1 MNTLTEQVKKMEDDL
16 DKATKNVAALKTMKE
31 RTGALDPAK
40 EKMLGLLTRSEFK
53 LKNDIKPAKDRLAQI
68 LAEEEEQ
75 RKHHQAKISVLGTL
89 YPGVKVQ
96 IRNAKKHIVEEQR
109 YCTLTEKGADV
120 RVGPYK

>member
-1 MNTLTEQVKKMEDDL
+1 
-16 DKATKNVAALKTMKE
+16 
-31 RTGALDPAK
+31 
-40 EKMLGLLTRSEFK
+40 MLGMLARGQLK
-53 LKNDIKPAKDRLAQI
+53 LQNDLKPAKDRLAQI